1 MRCRQME
8 KKHTCRQILPFLLLA
23 ALAVF
28 FCWLFVGRYGIFG
41 SKVDWI
47 SQHSVLP
54 DYFRRQFYETGELF
68 PEYAANIGGGQ
79 NIYHFSY
86 YGLYSPVVLL
96 SYLLPFVKMGDYLMA
111 ASVVCLIGAVL
122 LMYGWLRK
130 RGFTVENSFFVSW
143 MFLLSGPMIFHS
155 YSQIMFVNY
164 MPFLCMALLGVD
176 RYFEKGKS
184 GLFAAGVFLMIMTS
198 FYFSIGGILALVLY
212 GIYRYVQ
219 SKDAKITV
227 KGFLLDGIRF
237 CLPMLCA
244 VLMSAV
250 LLLPTAAALSGRR
263 SAGEGSYSLSQLL
276 APNMDAGRLL
286 YTPYGIGLTAL
297 VITVLI
303 TGLIYR
309 KCCERILIYGCI
321 LILGIPFFSWVL
333 NGGLYIRD
341 KALIPFLPLLCFL
354 IADYFKKITEKK
366 ILWIAGLCPYLLTI
380 LLLYIGK
387 LPYSDT
393 KYKTLILIDAAVMTV
408 CYLLSAKKGD
418 VRILMIPPVLFL
430 ILFGSVFHRQADR
443 MESRDFYEEVT
454 DEAVGKMIAKTLDSK
469 PGFYRMEQTGN
480 SGENAANLNRVWDMG
495 QYISSIYSSTYNE
508 EYQKFR
514 KTTFQVEEPF
524 RNDLMQSVSKNP
536 VFLDLMG
543 IKYLLSKENVPGCR
557 AVGAAGGYT
566 LYENPGAA
574 PIAYVTDRIISETEY
589 EKLEFPYSQLAFSYG
604 ATAGIKEDA
613 GFTKAAEDAVQS
625 VEFMLPEKQTEGI
638 RIQRNGKNYEIRAK
652 KNETLF
658 VEIPELDEMDEEETE
673 RILFLQFQVINN
685 RQGNDIT
692 IWLEGERNKLTSR
705 EHTYYNGNT
714 MFTYAVMLEK
724 GQSDAELTLG
734 KGDYQIKGLR
744 CFAGEWGEQSV
755 RERSRSLYQSVFEP
769 DKEKMRGNRIA
780 GALHVKSSGYFVTSI
795 PYDSN
800 YEILVDGQKTGY
812 EKVNTA
818 FLGFPIARGRHDI
831 EIIFHAPGIK
841 AGKCIS
847 AAGFVMLLVLLL
859 SERIRRRK
867 IRD

>member
-1 MRCRQME
+1 ME

-23 ALAVF
+23 ALSIF

-68 PEYAANIGGGQ
+68 PEYAPNIGGGQ

-122 LMYGWLRK
+122 MMYRWLRK
-130 RGFTVENSFFVSW
+130 HGFSMENSFLASC

-184 GLFAAGVFLMIMTS
+184 GLFAEGVFLMIMTS
-198 FYFSIGGILALVLY
+198 FYFSIGGILVLVLY

-227 KGFLLDGIRF
+227 KGFLSDGIRF

-250 LLLPTAAALSGRR
+250 LLLPTAAALSGRGGAKER
-263 SAGEGSYSLSQLL
+263 GFSLSQLL

-309 KCCERILIYGCI
+309 KCCERILIYGCV
-321 LILGIPFFSWVL
+321 LILGIPFFSWFL

-354 IADYFKKITEKK
+354 IADYFNKITEKE
-366 ILWIAGLCPYLLTI
+366 ISWIAGLCPYLLTI

-393 KYKTLILIDAAVMTV
+393 KYKTLILIDAAVMTI

-543 IKYLLSKENVPGCR
+543 IKYFLSKENVPGCR

>member
-1 MRCRQME
+1 ME
-8 KKHTCRQILPFLLLA
+8 KKHTCRQIMPFLLLA
-23 ALAVF
+23 ALAIF

-111 ASVVCLIGAVL
+111 ASAVCLVGSTI

-130 RGFTVENSFFVSW
+130 CGFTVENSFFVSW

-184 GLFAAGVFLMIMTS
+184 GLYVAGVFLMIMTS
-198 FYFSIGGILALVLY
+198 FYFSIGGILVLVLY

-219 SKDAKITV
+219 SKDAKISV

-250 LLLPTAAALSGRR
+250 LLLPTAAALSGRGN
-263 SAGEGSYSLSQLL
+263 AGEGNFSLSQLL

-309 KCCERILIYGCI
+309 KCCERILIYGCA
-321 LILGIPFFSWVL
+321 LIFGIPFFSWFL

-354 IADYFKKITEKK
+354 IADYFNKITEKK
-366 ILWIAGLCPYLLTI
+366 ISWIAGLCPYLLTI
-380 LLLYIGK
+380 LLLCIGK
-387 LPYSDT
+387 LPYSDA
-393 KYKTLILIDAAVMTV
+393 KYKTLILIDASVMTV

-469 PGFYRMEQTGN
+469 PGFYRMEQTGD
-480 SGENAANLNRVWDMG
+480 SVENAANLNRVWDMR
-495 QYISSIYSSTYNE
+495 QYISSIYSSAYNE

-514 KTTFQVEEPF
+514 KKLFQVEEPF

-543 IKYLLSKENVPGCR
+543 IKYLLSRENVPGCR
-557 AVGAAGGYT
+557 AVETAGGYT
-566 LYENPGAA
+566 VYENPGAA

-589 EKLEFPYSQLAFSYG
+589 EKLEFPYRQLAFSYG
-604 ATAGIKEDA
+604 AVAGIKEDA
-613 GFTKAAEDAVQS
+613 GLPKAAEDAVRP
-625 VEFMLPEKQTEGI
+625 VEFILPEKQTEGI
-638 RIQRNGKNYEIRAK
+638 RIQRNGKNYEIRAE

-705 EHTYYNGNT
+705 EHSYYNGNT

-744 CFAGEWGEQSV
+744 CFAGEWEEQSV

-769 DKEKMRGNRIA
+769 DKEKTRGNRIA
-780 GALHVKSSGYFVTSI
+780 GSLHVKSSGYFVTSI

-800 YEILVDGQKTGY
+800 YEIRVDGRKTGY

-847 AAGFVMLLVLLL
+847 AAGFVMLLVLFL